1 MFCEER
7 VVLENGDKTLDS
19 SRNRKKKKRTVQ
31 IGQRENGKGG
41 RTGVERAGKNG
52 EPPVNDTE

>member
-7 VVLENGDKTLDS
+7 VVLENGETPWDS
-19 SRNRKKKKRTVQ
+19 SRNRKKNGRTVQ

-52 EPPVNDTE
+52 EPPVNDTL